1 MKDDDQL
8 LTHVTCLETA
18 LTVDNDHAHFDRPSK
33 IPTTLQQCDRL
44 PPAGLGLPRAGRH
57 ARERARPGGQPDEM
71 QRQSKNSSL
80 LKESFDRLRDA
91 PDLNW
96 PFFTYASEMGIIG
109 DQNCSGV
116 QAGCSMNDICTFA
129 GWKERLA

>member
-44 PPAGLGLPRAGRH
+44 PPADWGRLAKRLPMAGRH
-57 ARERARPGGQPDEM
+57 ARVPASGSSQDAIIFL
-71 QRQSKNSSL
+71 RQAKKPL
-80 LKESFDRLRDA
+80 CVLCELC
-91 PDLNW
+91 DLC
-96 PFFTYASEMGIIG
+96 G
-109 DQNCSGV
+109 
-116 QAGCSMNDICTFA
+116 
-129 GWKERLA
+129 